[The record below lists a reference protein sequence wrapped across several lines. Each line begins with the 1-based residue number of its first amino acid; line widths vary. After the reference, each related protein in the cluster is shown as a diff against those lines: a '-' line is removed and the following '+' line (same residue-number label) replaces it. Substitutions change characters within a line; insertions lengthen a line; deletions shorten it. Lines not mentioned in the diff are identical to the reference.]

1 MNRSTGTMKNKRSHE
16 MLFPEETTGCTPVIG
31 QTCYL
36 YIIQMKAEFT
46 IADDNHGDLTFQQLL
61 NENRNFGLL
70 TTKRLPKIASMPFFL
85 SLGKVNVTLLEEPI
99 EILLN
104 NSTEIKQLRN
114 FHVMI
119 FRDLLKIWK
128 SFFVYDFDNEENSLF
143 LTAVKDDTIDWEV
156 IRSFQNLP
164 PSREKSDFER
174 NQMEFRPE
182 DYLHKVVSPWYRA
195 DTEANRVYIVTKVNE
210 NLTPES
216 PFPNTDFDSYKD
228 YFTKRY
234 SMTVFQNQQF
244 MIEVKGVTCDLKRL
258 YPGGGEDG
266 SVKKNWHKITENLI
280 PEFCHNYGFPGVLW
294 LKATIIPTFLHRLH
308 TVLLAENFR
317 QKILR
322 YIGLKDLNG
331 TSEPLDVDLFRKKKG
346 TKSDDRNIRASIVVP
361 DPNKTETVS
370 TSSFHHL
377 GDTIDTPW
385 KGIDEPV
392 ELQRQY
398 DTIFPVDIDYYFKFI
413 SGSVENL
420 NEMITDEQ
428 NEWDE
433 PPTKRMAICDKEY
446 KQKMSINLLNG
457 KILIPQQ
464 KDFLR
469 AITTRKSADVFDMER
484 FEVLGDCFLK
494 FSVSLF
500 LLKSHEDWHEGF
512 LTAVKSSIV
521 SNRNLF
527 YCGNDI
533 GLSKIMKVFE
543 FSPRDDWLPPLV
555 TVPRAVQ
562 EIMKTK
568 KISAHTL
575 YKLNLSKDEITSGH
589 LKEETFLNFVQTF
602 CSDEGRGDLHSPMQC
617 FVAQQNIPD
626 KVVADCVEAVL
637 GVCVNSIGIE
647 NSLYILQFF
656 NILPKNAD
664 LASLLNFQ
672 IKSPRLR
679 TNITDQEI
687 DEFLINIED
696 LEQSLGY
703 RFKDRGYVLQA
714 LTHPS
719 FPTNALTGCYQQLEF
734 LGKFVLLKT

>member
-1 MNRSTGTMKNKRSHE
+1 MS
-16 MLFPEETTGCTPVIG
+16 FPEETIGCTPIIG
-31 QTCYL
+31 QACYL
-36 YIIQMKAEFT
+36 YIIEMKAGFT
-46 IADDNHGDLTFQQLL
+46 LTDDNHGDLTFQQLL

-70 TTKRLPKIASMPFFL
+70 TTKRLPKLATMPFFL
-85 SLGKVNVTLLEEPI
+85 SLGQVNVNLLENPI
-99 EILLN
+99 EIVLN
-104 NSTEIKQLRN
+104 NSTEMKQLRN

-143 LTAVKDDTIDWEV
+143 LTATRDESIDWEV
-156 IRSFQNLP
+156 IRNFQNLP
-164 PSREKSDFER
+164 PSREKSDCER
-174 NQMEFRPE
+174 NQMQFKPA

-234 SMTVFQNQQF
+234 FMTTFHNQQF
-244 MIEVKGVTCDLKRL
+244 MIEVKGVTCNLKRL
-258 YPGGGEDG
+258 FPGDGEDG
-266 SVKKNWHKITENLI
+266 GTKKNWHKLTENLI

-294 LKATIIPTFLHRLH
+294 LKATIIPSFLHRLH

-322 YIGLKDLNG
+322 HCGLKDLNG
-331 TSEPLDVDLFRKKKG
+331 TSESLDVDLFRKKKV
-346 TKSDDRNIRASIVVP
+346 TKSDDKNIRASIIVP
-361 DPNKTETVS
+361 DPNKTESVS
-370 TSSFHHL
+370 ASSCPHL

-398 DTIFPVDIDYYFKFI
+398 DTIFQVDIDYYFKFI

-420 NEMITDEQ
+420 HEMLNDDEP
-428 NEWDE
+428 NPWDE
-433 PPTKRMAICDKEY
+433 PPNKRMAICDTEY
-446 KQKMSINLLNG
+446 TQKMTIKLLN
-457 KILIPQQ
+457 KNISVPQQ
-464 KDFLR
+464 KDILR
-469 AITTRKSADVFDMER
+469 AITTRKSCDVFDMER
-484 FEVLGDCFLK
+484 FEVLGDSFLK
-494 FSVSLF
+494 FAVSLF
-500 LLKSHEDWHEGF
+500 LLKNHEDWHEGF
-512 LTAVKSSIV
+512 LTAVKSTIV

-533 GLSKIMKVFE
+533 GLSKIMKIFE
-543 FSPRDDWLPPLV
+543 FSPRDDWLPPLI
-555 TVPRAVQ
+555 TVPRAIQ

-568 KISAHTL
+568 KISALTL
-575 YKLNLSKDEITSGH
+575 YKLNLTKAEILSGN
-589 LKEETFLNFVQTF
+589 LSEETFLNFIQTF
-602 CSDEGRGDLHSPMQC
+602 CSDEGRGDLNSPMQC

-626 KVVADCVEAVL
+626 KVVADCVESVL
-637 GVCVNSIGIE
+637 GVCVNSIGIQ
-647 NSLYILQFF
+647 NSLSMLQFF
-656 NILPKNAD
+656 NILPRNAD
-664 LASLLNFQ
+664 LQNLMNSEK
-672 IKSPRLR
+672 KSPRLR
-679 TNITDQEI
+679 TNITDKEI

-703 RFKDRGYVLQA
+703 RFKDRGYILQA

-719 FPTNALTGCYQQLEF
+719 FPTNVLTGCYQQLEF
-734 LGKFVLLKT
+734 FGKFLLNLFI